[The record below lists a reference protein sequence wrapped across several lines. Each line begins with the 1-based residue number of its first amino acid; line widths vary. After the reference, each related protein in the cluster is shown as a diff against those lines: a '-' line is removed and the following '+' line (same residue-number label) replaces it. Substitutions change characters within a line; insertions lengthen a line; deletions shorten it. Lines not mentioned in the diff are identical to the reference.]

1 MDDRLLEDY
10 LQELRWLRAASGEFS
25 RQHPKIAAR
34 LRLSEFDC
42 PDPHVERL
50 LEGFALQSARLN
62 QRLDEGFSELSE
74 SLLELLTP
82 HLLRP
87 YPSFATAR
95 FTPDPLA
102 GDLTQGYTLPAGT
115 PLKRGGR
122 SDAGS
127 PAPRRYAAVRADG
140 RGRNGLVAYRIA
152 AYAVAGRDR

>member
-102 GDLTQGYTLPAGT
+102 
-115 PLKRGGR
+115 
-122 SDAGS
+122 
-127 PAPRRYAAVRADG
+127 
-140 RGRNGLVAYRIA
+140 YRIA